1 MYDMKRV
8 FVTFYLMFQQ
18 QEQVVASEWNFD
30 IERNEV
36 THNTNSIARIAQRE
50 FIFRVEYTKIQ
61 TIEKERY
68 MSKSSRRYNN

>member
-36 THNTNSIARIAQRE
+36 THNTNNIARLAQRE
-50 FIFRVEYTKIQ
+50 FIFRVEYTKMQ

-68 MSKSSRRYNN
+68 MSKSRRRYNN

>member
-1 MYDMKRV
+1 MKRV

-30 IERNEV
+30 IKRNEV
-36 THNTNSIARIAQRE
+36 THNTKSIARIAQRE
-50 FIFRVEYTKIQ
+50 FIFIRVEYTKMQ
-61 TIEKERY
+61 TIEKARY